1 METAFSVFVLVG
13 ISAFCWLMVVN
24 PSARRRFGEPP
35 FTFFRMRMSKEDR
48 AMADGAAIA
57 IYLVGALLFS
67 IITIF
72 AFVVAMSRWL
82 KG

>member
-1 METAFSVFVLVG
+1 
-13 ISAFCWLMVVN
+13 
-24 PSARRRFGEPP
+24 
-35 FTFFRMRMSKEDR
+35 MSKDDR